1 MSEEGVRYNPCDT
14 GRCKHQR
21 RQWMGTVQLKH
32 MGLDDEATED
42 EALARLTEMWKEVA
56 DDPRVKY
63 ACGQL
68 ERGTDGR
75 LHGQCYVEFDTSL
88 RNTQVRKVLPSFATH
103 MRTTRTN
110 CRTYCR
116 KASDDNSERV
126 ARLDDIGEW
135 VPERSSGIEQLGP
148 KQRCLHMLI
157 QDGLSPKEIAK
168 EDPDAY
174 FTFHRSIHAL
184 WTTLQERTEFD
195 Y

>member
-1 MSEEGVRYNPCDT
+1 
-14 GRCKHQR
+14 
-21 RQWMGTVQLKH
+21 L
-32 MGLDDEATED
+32 
-42 EALARLTEMWKEVA
+42 
-56 DDPRVKY
+56 
-63 ACGQL
+63 
-68 ERGTDGR
+68 
-75 LHGQCYVEFDTSL
+75 
-88 RNTQVRKVLPSFATH
+88 ATH

-116 KASDDNSERV
+116 KASDDKSERV
-126 ARLDDIGEW
+126 ARLVDIGEW
-135 VPERSSGIEQLGP
+135 EPERSSGIDQLGP

-157 QDGLSPKEIAK
+157 HDGLSPKEIAK

>member
-1 MSEEGVRYNPCDT
+1 MPGERYNPCDT
-14 GRCKHQR
+14 GHCKHQR
-21 RQWMGTVQLKH
+21 RHWMGTVQLKH

-42 EALARLTEMWKEVA
+42 EALARLTEMWEQVA
-56 DDPRVKY
+56 EDPRVTY

-68 ERGTDGR
+68 ERGLLTGN
-75 LHGQCYVEFDTSL
+75 LHGQMYVEFNTSL
-88 RNTQVRKVLPSFATH
+88 RNTQVRKVLPSIATH

-116 KASDDNSERV
+116 KASDDKSERV
-126 ARLDDIGEW
+126 ARLDEIHEW
-135 VPERSSGIEQLGP
+135 VPERTHGIEQLGP

-157 QDGLSPKEIAK
+157 QDGLTPKEIAK

-195 Y
+195 S